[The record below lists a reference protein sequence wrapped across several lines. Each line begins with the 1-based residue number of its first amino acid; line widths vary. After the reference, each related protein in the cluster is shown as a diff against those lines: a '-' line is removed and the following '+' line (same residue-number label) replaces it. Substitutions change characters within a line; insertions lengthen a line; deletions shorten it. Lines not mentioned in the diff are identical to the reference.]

1 MNTTEI
7 INTILQEAAKLQTG
21 FQTDIQNASDREALL
36 LGAQGFGVTLLQE
49 RLIHVLTGTGE
60 SV

>member
-1 MNTTEI
+1 MNKTAI

-21 FQTDIQNASDREALL
+21 FQADIQTASDREALL
-36 LGAQGFGVTLLQE
+36 LGAQELGVTMLQE